1 MTAAALPDTFESARL
16 RMRLQEVS
24 DAEALHEAYGDAAL
38 MTWWSSAP
46 HPSVERTRDYL
57 TRSPDEA
64 PFRGWV
70 MIEAASGAVI
80 GTLAAYDK
88 RPGVTEIGYLL
99 IRRFWGHGYAREGVE
114 RLVALIFA
122 AGARKVIADTDPDN
136 AASNAL
142 LERLG
147 FTCEAR
153 LRAEWE
159 THIGVRDSL
168 MWGLLRDEWRG

>member
-1 MTAAALPDTFESARL
+1 VTAEALPDTFESQRL
-16 RMRLQEVS
+16 RMRLQEVG
-24 DAEALHEAYGDAAL
+24 DAEALNEAYSDRDL

-46 HPSVERTRDYL
+46 HASVEQTRAYL
-57 TRSPDEA
+57 TRSPDQV

-70 MIEAASGAVI
+70 MIEAASGSII

-88 RPGVTEIGYLL
+88 RPKVTEIGYLL
-99 IRRFWGHGYAREGVE
+99 IRRFWGHGYAREGVT
-114 RLVALIFA
+114 RLVELILA

-136 AASNAL
+136 VASNAL